1 MIAVLIL
8 GLIAGSFTGV
18 VCYRIPRNESI
29 IFPGSRCDSCMSK
42 IAFYRNIPVLS
53 FLLQRGKCHSCGVKI
68 RKSYFILEIL
78 TPALFLFLYFVYG
91 LSIIFFYKAFVYS
104 VLLAASF
111 IDIETHTIPDRFYNI
126 LLVTGFFY
134 SVFYN
139 NPENWFL
146 GAASYGFP
154 VLLLYSA
161 SDFLKKEIIGFGDVK
176 LICAVGGFISYS
188 GLKNLLWFYEI
199 LYISAG
205 IFSVFLIFS
214 GKRTLKCYM
223 AFAPFICFS
232 AFISGVCL

>member
-104 VLLAASF
+104 VLLN
-111 IDIETHTIPDRFYNI
+111 R
-126 LLVTGFFY
+126 
-134 SVFYN
+134 
-139 NPENWFL
+139 
-146 GAASYGFP
+146 
-154 VLLLYSA
+154 
-161 SDFLKKEIIGFGDVK
+161 
-176 LICAVGGFISYS
+176 
-188 GLKNLLWFYEI
+188 KNLL
-199 LYISAG
+199 
-205 IFSVFLIFS
+205 
-214 GKRTLKCYM
+214 
-223 AFAPFICFS
+223 
-232 AFISGVCL
+232 